1 MRMLAG
7 TPGPVKLTGFK
18 GGPCPMTS
26 TFDIQTVSFTGD
38 EAPAEFTRSLR
49 ETGFAVLT
57 DHPIGP
63 ERISEAYAAW
73 SGFFNSE
80 AKHDFTVN
88 PETQDGYFPFR
99 SENAKGAVAKDL
111 KEFYH
116 VYPEGRVPG
125 DIAPMTRR
133 LYADLVAI
141 GATLLEWVQSQ
152 APAEVTARFSEPLPQ
167 MLAGSKQNLLR
178 IIHYPAL
185 DEAPEPGA
193 VRAAAHGDINLIT
206 VLLAGSAPGLQ
217 ARDTGGNW
225 HSVPCDPG
233 MIAIN
238 VGDMLEMASG
248 GYFPS
253 TVHRVVNPEKAEGGA
268 RFSMPMFLHPRPEV
282 VLKEGVTAADFL
294 AQRLREIGLKG

>member
-1 MRMLAG
+1 
-7 TPGPVKLTGFK
+7 
-18 GGPCPMTS
+18 MTA
-26 TFDIQTVSFTGD
+26 TFDIQTVSFTSPD
-38 EAPAEFTRSLR
+38 APAAFTRSLR

-57 DHPIGP
+57 DHPIGA
-63 ERISEAYAAW
+63 ERIAEAYAAW
-73 SGFFNSE
+73 GGFFNSE

-99 SENAKGAVAKDL
+99 SENAKGAAAKDL
-111 KEFYH
+111 KEFFH
-116 VYPEGRVPG
+116 IYPQGRVPDG
-125 DIAPMTRR
+125 IAPMTRK

-141 GATLLEWVQSQ
+141 GARLLEWVQAE
-152 APAEVTARFSEPLPQ
+152 APAEVSARFSEPLPQ
-167 MLAGSKQNLLR
+167 MLAGSQQNLLR
-178 IIHYPAL
+178 IIHYPPM

-217 ARDTGGNW
+217 ARDTSGKW

-282 VLKEGVTAADFL
+282 VLKEGVTAEDFL
-294 AQRLREIGLKG
+294 EERLREIGLKG

>member
-1 MRMLAG
+1 L
-7 TPGPVKLTGFK
+7 P
-18 GGPCPMTS
+18 
-26 TFDIQTVSFTGD
+26 FDIKTVPFASPH
-38 EAPAEFTRSLR
+38 APAAFTQSLR

-63 ERISEAYAAW
+63 ERIEAAYAAW
-73 SGFFNSE
+73 GGFFNSTE
-80 AKHDFTVN
+80 KHDFIMN

-99 SENAKGAVAKDL
+99 SENAKGARAKDL

-116 VYPEGRVPG
+116 VYPEGRVPD
-125 DIAPMTRR
+125 DIAPMTRA
-133 LYADLVAI
+133 LYDDLVAI
-141 GATLLEWVQSQ
+141 GATLLEWIQAN
-152 APAEVTARFSEPLPQ
+152 APADVTARFTEPLPT

-178 IIHYPAL
+178 VLHYPAL

-206 VLLAGSAPGLQ
+206 VLLAGSAPGLE
-217 ARDTGGNW
+217 ARDTAGNW

-253 TVHRVVNPEKAEGGA
+253 TVHRVVNPERAASGA

-282 VLKEGVTAADFL
+282 VLKEGTTAEDFL
-294 AQRLREIGLKG
+294 NQRLREIGLKG